1 MYRQKFVSLIK
12 DCHTYKKEIMLE
24 KKFYAN
30 GQKVH
35 ELTGDRL
42 TYSFKNGKTKA
53 EGRYEDGKMEGEWVF
68 YRETGQ
74 LWVVGNF
81 KNNMKHGSWIRYDKN
96 DEVEY
101 NEHFDN
107 GKVIKHKL

>member
-1 MYRQKFVSLIK
+1 
-12 DCHTYKKEIMLE
+12 MLD

-35 ELTGDRL
+35 ELTDDIL
-42 TYSFKNGKTKA
+42 TYFFKTGKIKA
-53 EGRYEDGKMEGEWVF
+53 TGPFPGGKMEGEWVF

-81 KNNMKHGSWIRYDKN
+81 KNNMKNGSWIRYDKN
-96 DEVEY
+96 GVVEY
-101 NEHFDN
+101 SEHFEN
-107 GKVIKHKL
+107 NKIIRSK